1 MPTDWKKTLLSS
13 LRVIGNNPAALYATV
28 DECKNVAVRM
38 EESCSNFPLQRRQ
51 QSSRFDLCYPSA
63 PCCDIQTELPIISLA
78 HLWLRHES
86 RLTGGSGPLGRR
98 ADGMAALLDMRRSAT
113 VATAPLLPQ
122 PGGCLAAEL
131 QTSGP
136 LLVWS
141 EAERGRL

>member
-1 MPTDWKKTLLSS
+1 MATDWPKTLLSS
-13 LRVIGNNPAALYATV
+13 FHLIGNSPAALYATV

-38 EESCSNFPLQRRQ
+38 EESCSNFPLQQ
-51 QSSRFDLCYPSA
+51 HSRFDLCYPSA
-63 PCCDIQTELPIISLA
+63 PCWDIQTELPIISLA

-86 RLTGGSGPLGRR
+86 RLTAGSGPLGRR